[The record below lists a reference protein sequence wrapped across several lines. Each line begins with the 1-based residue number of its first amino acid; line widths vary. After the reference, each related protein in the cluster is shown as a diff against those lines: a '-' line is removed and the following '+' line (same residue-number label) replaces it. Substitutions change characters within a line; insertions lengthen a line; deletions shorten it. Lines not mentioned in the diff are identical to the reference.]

1 MLECKERL
9 QGCKLGLQATR
20 TCRPPMMLSS
30 LKESVT
36 SVRWPSSKSFLV
48 KLVVPGHKTSQ
59 RARMV
64 RAKKDLDSVKS
75 PI

>member
-1 MLECKERL
+1 
-9 QGCKLGLQATR
+9 
-20 TCRPPMMLSS
+20 MMLLS

-36 SVRWPSSKSFLV
+36 SVRWLSSKSFLV

-64 RAKKDLDSVKS
+64 QAKKDLDSVKS